1 MPTPGMPSPVKALG
15 QARPSGASMA
25 PQARCCSPAALQR
38 RLPILAWLPD
48 YSVSWL
54 KMDAIAG
61 LSVGLTVIPQAL
73 AYAEVAALP
82 PQVRRLP
89 PLPPRSSLSTVPGA
103 EQKCV
108 ASPPDRQGTRTPAPW
123 GPPEGLACSL
133 QHVTA
138 LGQTHAPVTALATL
152 VTRRHW
158 TSSAGLPEGPGSMT
172 HEKVFLDS

>member
-48 YSVSWL
+48 YSMSWL

-89 PLPPRSSLSTVPGA
+89 PAAAPLQPQHRPGGRAEMRSVP
-103 EQKCV
+103 
-108 ASPPDRQGTRTPAPW
+108 SRQARHQNPNPV
-123 GPPEGLACSL
+123 GPPGRLGVQSAACDRLGADTRPCNRSCHTRHT
-133 QHVTA
+133 QA
-138 LGQTHAPVTALATL
+138 LDQ
-152 VTRRHW
+152 
-158 TSSAGLPEGPGSMT
+158 
-172 HEKVFLDS
+172 